1 MRQALVRCAA
11 CDKAYTAHVVYQGHT
26 FVQTGDGACWCGH
39 DEFIEIG
46 SPRRSEGADRSDGL
60 S

>member
-11 CDKAYTAHVVYQGHT
+11 CEKSYTALVAGDGHT
-26 FVQTGDGACWCGH
+26 FVQTSDGACWCGH
-39 DEFIEIG
+39 DGFNEI
-46 SPRRSEGADRSDGL
+46 RSNQQLEGADRSDGL